1 MLVWG
6 NHISIFVLMCDCPP
20 CPFSSLV
27 IVDLQQANLIT
38 SKEYTEATVGE
49 GLSRARDVATGGKG
63 LSRARDVTTGGKGLS
78 RARDVV
84 TGGEGLS
91 CARDV
96 VKIQSSKSTE
106 VMTKTAEVLRR
117 RGFDKES
124 EFLSGKQV

>member
-6 NHISIFVLMCDCPP
+6 NCISIFVLMCDCPP

-49 GLSRARDVATGGKG
+49 GLSRARDV
-63 LSRARDVTTGGKGLS
+63 TTGGKWLS
-78 RARDVV
+78 HARDVV
-84 TGGEGLS
+84 TRGEGLS
-91 CARDV
+91 RARDV

-106 VMTKTAEVLRR
+106 EMTKTAEVLRR

>member
-6 NHISIFVLMCDCPP
+6 NCISIFVLMCDCPP

-38 SKEYTEATVGE
+38 SKEYTEATAGE

-63 LSRARDVTTGGKGLS
+63 LSRARDV
-78 RARDVV
+78 
-84 TGGEGLS
+84 
-91 CARDV
+91 
-96 VKIQSSKSTE
+96 VKIQSSKSPE